1 MPLHT
6 WNLRLRWNSLTPS
19 LAAAFSNP
27 EKATGG
33 KTGFLLVMDALLKAR
48 EGELRRGGSLIV
60 FIGSVMM
67 CGRKACRCYSL
78 EFFIRLIPT
87 S

>member
-19 LAAAFSNP
+19 FAAAFNRP

-33 KTGFLLVMDALLKAR
+33 KTGFLFVMDALLKAR
-48 EGELRRGGSLIV
+48 EGEFRRGSSLMV
-60 FIGSVMM
+60 LVGSVMM
-67 CGRKACRCYSL
+67 CGRNVCRCYSL
-78 EFFIRLIPT
+78 EFSIRLIPT